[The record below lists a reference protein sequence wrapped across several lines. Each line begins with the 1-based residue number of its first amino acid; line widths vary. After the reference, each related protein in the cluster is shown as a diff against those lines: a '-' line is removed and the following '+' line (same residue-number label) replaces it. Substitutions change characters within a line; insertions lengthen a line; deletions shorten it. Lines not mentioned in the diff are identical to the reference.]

1 MGYITLLHCIY
12 RMLSNTMS
20 KVTLLRSNVPY
31 CAKTEQLF
39 IKKYMLLFYWFIK
52 KKLLTYFIFFNLS
65 QQNRGEILGFR

>member
-52 KKLLTYFIFFNLS
+52 KKTTHLFYFF
-65 QQNRGEILGFR
+65 